1 MRLLLLAAG
10 RRSKFLILALAIV
23 FAGSLASQAGN
34 LESVV
39 DDDPVKSLPQASE
52 SKQVAE
58 LVNRETKGDAIP
70 ALIVAA
76 REGGLSA
83 DDRAAL
89 DRVVGELRANPI
101 DLAEGASPPQRSQD
115 GSAAIV
121 AVPLRDSGDE
131 VALNEAVKELRERL
145 GPLEERAGLQVAVT
159 GGAAFSAD
167 LSSVFDGI
175 DGVLLIATATLVLVL
190 LILIYR
196 SPIFWLLPFITVIFA
211 EGASRGA
218 GYLLGSAGLTV
229 TGQSSGILS
238 VLVFGAATDY
248 ALLLVSRYREELHR
262 FDDVHEAM
270 AAALRGA
277 APAILAS
284 GGTVVVGLLTLTLAD
299 VGSTQAIGPL
309 GAAGVAISMVLSLT
323 LLPVTLLL
331 GGRRAF
337 WPAVPRVGQAA
348 DLNAGRWMRFG
359 TAITRRPRRTWLGAT
374 AVLLVFA
381 AGLVNLDTTLTQQ
394 DQFTTEVEA
403 VEGQR
408 LISASFPAGLTGPA
422 TVVVRDAAKV
432 DAVRTALAADRRVVA
447 SVGEP
452 EPIGDATR
460 LSVVLADDPY
470 GAAATAAV
478 PELRRVVRAEDPDAL
493 IGGPTAETYDLR
505 ESAQRDNLVV
515 PPVALAVVFAILVL
529 LLRAVVAPALLLA
542 TVVLSFLASLGVAA
556 VLWDVLFGF
565 AAADPTLPLLAFTFL
580 VALGVDYNI
589 FLSERA
595 REESAR
601 HGTRRGT
608 LIALATTGGVITA
621 AGVVLAGTF
630 SVLAVLPLVVL
641 TQIGTIVAFGVLLD
655 TALVRS
661 VLVPALFVD
670 LGDRV
675 WWPSK
680 LAKRAPVDQDDDAET
695 QPAS

>member
-23 FAGSLASQAGN
+23 FAGRLASQAGN

-39 DDDPVKSLPQASE
+39 DDDPVKSLPQASD

-58 LVNRETKGDAIP
+58 LVNRETRGDAIP

-262 FDDVHEAM
+262 IDDVHEAM

-309 GAAGVAISMVLSLT
+309 VAAARVAISMVLSLT
-323 LLPVTLLL
+323 LLPVTLVL
-331 GGRRAF
+331 GAGARSGPPCRAPSRPPTRTPAAGCASASDHASSAAHLARRHGR
-337 WPAVPRVGQAA
+337 AA
-348 DLNAGRWMRFG
+348 DLHGRARH
-359 TAITRRPRRTWLGAT
+359 
-374 AVLLVFA
+374 
-381 AGLVNLDTTLTQQ
+381 LDTTLTQQ

-408 LISASFPAGLTGPA
+408 LISQSFPSGLTGPA
-422 TVVVRDAAKV
+422 TV
-432 DAVRTALAADRRVVA
+432 
-447 SVGEP
+447 
-452 EPIGDATR
+452 
-460 LSVVLADDPY
+460 
-470 GAAATAAV
+470 
-478 PELRRVVRAEDPDAL
+478 
-493 IGGPTAETYDLR
+493 
-505 ESAQRDNLVV
+505 
-515 PPVALAVVFAILVL
+515 
-529 LLRAVVAPALLLA
+529 LLRDSTKRSRCAPHSLTSA
-542 TVVLSFLASLGVAA
+542 TSSPASASRSRLGCHA
-556 VLWDVLFGF
+556 
-565 AAADPTLPLLAFTFL
+565 PL
-580 VALGVDYNI
+580 GC
-589 FLSERA
+589 A
-595 REESAR
+595 RR
-601 HGTRRGT
+601 
-608 LIALATTGGVITA
+608 
-621 AGVVLAGTF
+621 
-630 SVLAVLPLVVL
+630 
-641 TQIGTIVAFGVLLD
+641 
-655 TALVRS
+655 RS
-661 VLVPALFVD
+661 VRPRGHGVGA
-670 LGDRV
+670 
-675 WWPSK
+675 
-680 LAKRAPVDQDDDAET
+680 
-695 QPAS
+695 